1 MDSTPPRH
9 PPNILLGPT
18 PTSSTHHP
26 FSPTPT
32 SAPGSSMIYRFASNS
47 VGPTSAAVA
56 VPRPFD
62 ATIGAPNAGAFDGS
76 SSSLRPCGFDIDPA
90 KKKRGR
96 PRKYAPDNNIALGL
110 APTPTSTASASS
122 ALVLHGHSGGN
133 GGGTPPSEP
142 TLKRQRGRPPGS
154 GKKQLDAL
162 GAGGVGFTPHVIMV
176 KAGDDIASK
185 ILAFSQQGPRTVC
198 ILSANGAI
206 CNVTL
211 HHPANAGSTVT
222 YEGRYEI
229 ISLSGSFLLSESNGS
244 RSRNGGLS
252 VSLAGPDGR
261 VLGGGVAGMLM
272 AATPV
277 QVIVGSFIAE
287 GKKSN
292 NTAKPEPSSAPTP
305 SMLNFGTTATT
316 ASPES
321 RGGSSES
328 SDENGGSTL
337 NRAPGLYSN
346 SGQQMHSMQ
355 MYHQLWAGQT
365 QQ

>member
-1 MDSTPPRH
+1 MDSAPQQH

-18 PTSSTHHP
+18 PTSSTHNP
-26 FSPTPT
+26 FSATPT

-47 VGPTSAAVA
+47 VGPANAT
-56 VPRPFD
+56 VPDPKPFNG
-62 ATIGAPNAGAFDGS
+62 TIGAPNAGAFDGS
-76 SSSLRPCGFDIDPA
+76 SSSLRPCGFNIDQA

-110 APTPTSTASASS
+110 TPTPTSTALASS
-122 ALVLHGHSGGN
+122 VLVVHGDSGGN
-133 GGGTPPSEP
+133 DGGTP
-142 TLKRQRGRPPGS
+142 TLKRQRGRPSGS
-154 GKKQLDAL
+154 VKKQLDAL

-176 KAGDDIASK
+176 KAGEDIASK
-185 ILAFSQQGPRTVC
+185 ILSFSQQGPRTVC

-211 HHPANAGSTVT
+211 RHPANAGGTVT
-222 YEGRYEI
+222 FEGRYEI

-244 RSRNGGLS
+244 HSRNGGLS

-261 VLGGGVAGMLM
+261 VLGGGVAGMLL

-287 GKKSN
+287 GKKSKN
-292 NTAKPEPSSAPTP
+292 IAKPEPSSAPTP
-305 SMLNFGTTATT
+305 YMLNFGTAATA

-321 RGGSSES
+321 QGASSES

-337 NRAPGLYSN
+337 NRGPGLYSN
-346 SGQQMHSMQ
+346 PGQPMHSNSMQ
-355 MYHQLWAGQT
+355 MYHHQLWAGQT